1 MIYCLFEDLYCV
13 SVLFAVITL
22 WYFLTLIW
30 VLFSSLVELKSTCI
44 AVSCEISKHPWGF
57 LEVS

>member
-1 MIYCLFEDLYCV
+1 MIYCLPEVLYCV

-22 WYFLTLIW
+22 WYLTLVW
-30 VLFSSLVELKSTCI
+30 VLFSSLVELKSNCI